1 MSSIFFFLVFV
12 RKWHFGLVVFT
23 KISWYSPA
31 ICFCRKKLS
40 FRLPFLSFEIEIV
53 SVRVVGNKSWW
64 KNLRSFFMKIIRQ
77 KSLFD
82 ILSVWLYF
90 LYEEGINFIFILYL
104 TILGQITL
112 VSIFTNFMDI
122 NYPSMNY
129 IGHFNC

>member
-1 MSSIFFFLVFV
+1 MSQIFFILVFV

-23 KISWYSPA
+23 KIWWYFPA

-40 FRLPFLSFEIEIV
+40 FRLPFMCFAVEIV

-64 KNLRSFFMKIIRQ
+64 KNLRSVFLW
-77 KSLFD
+77 KSSDKNHYL

-104 TILGQITL
+104 TILSQITL
-112 VSIFTNFMDI
+112 VLIFTNFMDI